1 MNAEMNFFINKKTRI
16 NERNDKWKDV
26 KSHKCNQKNEFAEEK
41 SVCPQFQQVTKGGR
55 KRTISYKIETIWSDQ
70 FSNSSRLFDMIIDF
84 NASCYPVFLIVTA
97 WVWGVLIK

>member
-26 KSHKCNQKNEFAEEK
+26 KSQKNEFAEDK
-41 SVCPQFQQVTKGGR
+41 SVCPQFQQVTNGGR
-55 KRTISYKIETIWSDQ
+55 KRTISYKIETIWGDP
-70 FSNSSRLFDMIIDF
+70 FSNSSRLFDMIIDL

-97 WVWGVLIK
+97 WV

>member
-1 MNAEMNFFINKKTRI
+1 MNAEINFFINKKTRI

-26 KSHKCNQKNEFAEEK
+26 KSYKCNQKN
-41 SVCPQFQQVTKGGR
+41 VCPQFQQVTNGRR